1 MRNDCE
7 TRTRHTVVL
16 SLWIVTMMLAIPRPA
31 AAVPAFARKYGVR
44 CTVCHEAWPVLNDF
58 GRAFRD
64 NGYRMNLG
72 KDEPT
77 AVDPAYWPIYAEAQP
92 HYGFDLVK
100 SHGAA
105 GDTTL
110 EKNGLFQTGLAVLGA
125 IGTLGEHASYLVIPV
140 ASVNGVTL
148 GFPTAEFRLNDLF
161 DSSWLNV
168 RLGNSEPD
176 LPVSRVR
183 DLDLT
188 GVGMAAYAYHTPGSL
203 STYDTGGNQ
212 LGVEFMGHNRGS
224 LTRYSVS
231 VFNVTGSPEKDHA
244 FNTPGVSGHV
254 THEFSL
260 DQGPLSA
267 VEVGGFASYATW
279 PIGVPGGNA
288 TPTERKAA
296 TKYGGEVHAW
306 FGPQALPVHAI
317 AMLLQG
323 RDDRALVPGGV
334 RDGVFNGGFVEVIAN
349 PKLPVVVF
357 GRFDFVRN
365 QDQALATQ
373 ARDFNDQTAYS
384 LGVKHTFEYTTRVF
398 PKAEPVFHVKCD
410 VHPWMSAYL
419 ATFTHPF
426 FGVSNSLGTVE
437 LGNLPAGTFQIQAWH
452 EKYGVQTQAV
462 SVSAGETKQLTFA
475 YKGGA

>member
-1 MRNDCE
+1 M
-7 TRTRHTVVL
+7 RHTLVL
-16 SLWIVTMMLAIPRPA
+16 SLWIVTMILAIPRPA
-31 AAVPAFARKYGVR
+31 GAVPAFARKYGVR

-77 AVDPAYWPIYAEAQP
+77 ATDPAYWPIYAEATP

-110 EKNGLFQTGLAVLGA
+110 QKNGQFQTGLAVLGA

-140 ASVNGVTL
+140 AAVNGLTL
-148 GFPTAEFRLNDLF
+148 GFPTAEFRFNDLF

-168 RLGNSEPD
+168 RLGFTEPD

-188 GVGMAAYAYHTPGSL
+188 GVGLGAYSYHSPGSV
-203 STYDTGGNQ
+203 SRFDMGGNN

-224 LTRYSVS
+224 RTRYSVS
-231 VFNVTGSPEKDHA
+231 VFNVTGSPEKDNA

-260 DQGPLSA
+260 DQGPFGA

-279 PIGVPGGNA
+279 PVGVPGGNP

-306 FGPQALPVHAI
+306 FGPAALPVHAVVT
-317 AMLLQG
+317 LLQG
-323 RDDRALVPGGV
+323 RDDRALVPGAV

-349 PKLPVVVF
+349 PRLPVVVF

-365 QDQALATQ
+365 RDQAVATH

-384 LGVKHTFEYTTRVF
+384 LGVKHTFEYTTR
-398 PKAEPVFHVKCD
+398 AEYALVLNYS
-410 VHPWMSAYL
+410 W
-419 ATFTHPF
+419 
-426 FGVSNSLGTVE
+426 
-437 LGNLPAGTFQIQAWH
+437 IQ
-452 EKYGVQTQAV
+452 
-462 SVSAGETKQLTFA
+462 TKQGASDGSDLNHHSLSTGIMFA
-475 YKGGA
+475 F